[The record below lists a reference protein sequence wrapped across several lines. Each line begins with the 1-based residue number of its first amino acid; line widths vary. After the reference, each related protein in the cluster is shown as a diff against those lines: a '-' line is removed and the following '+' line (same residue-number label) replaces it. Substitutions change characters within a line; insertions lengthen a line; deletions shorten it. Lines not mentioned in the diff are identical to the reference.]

1 MTPNNVVAPAVPF
14 PSPIW
19 VKKIFDFDLKWHE
32 IPRLGGA
39 PYYRIPAST
48 GLGGLHT
55 TEGSTVQAAIDAME
69 HGLKIGKP
77 PDPCHFICG
86 ENQIVQTR
94 PIGVQAASMRDPA
107 NRRLTVQIENVG
119 FSKQFSWSLIDA
131 SRNPLVATVAYCALN
146 FGIPLQVPLNFPD
159 DCSDIKNTIW
169 ASSTAL
175 RRQKMLKV
183 WDTAT
188 GWVMHLEAPWNVH
201 WDCGAMDRTAV
212 LKAASDLIAKTQ
224 AAPPSP

>member
-1 MTPNNVVAPAVPF
+1 MAPDNVITPVQF
-14 PSPIW
+14 PSPVW
-19 VKKIFDFDLKWHE
+19 VKKIFDYDVKWHE

-39 PYYRIPAST
+39 PYYRIPIST

-77 PDPCHFICG
+77 SDPCHFICG
-86 ENQIVQTR
+86 ENEIVQTR

-131 SRNPLVATVAYCALN
+131 TRKPLIATIAYCALN
-146 FGIPLQVPLNFPD
+146 FGIPLKVPLNFPD
-159 DCSDIKNTIW
+159 DCADIKNTIW
-169 ASSTAL
+169 ASVSGGRRKKMEQIWSTAS
-175 RRQKMLKV
+175 
-183 WDTAT
+183 
-188 GWVMHLEAPWNVH
+188 GWVTHLEAPWNVH
-201 WDCGAMDRTAV
+201 WDCGAMDRSAV
-212 LKAASDLIAKTQ
+212 LKAASDLIAQSQ
-224 AAPPSP
+224 AAPVQP